1 MPTIIESLRK
11 KRSSSRR
18 ISKAIIAGVGSF
30 ILLLSSIYIGKTLE
44 KYNYSPKREASVVG
58 EMLSSDDLK
67 HKFAATQRIKQNPS
81 LVDSLEEDFDT
92 MNGLEK
98 AFFKDAEK
106 SESNPLSF
114 ANPHRVRFDGKDYFS
129 GEPLDENSVF
139 LPKINMVFDPKAN
152 CLYALEK
159 NRLIKAI
166 GGVEGVGSTSD
177 SDYFLQGDTIYRSD
191 GNQTGFKTEQFFSDG
206 TILRKVEGTSLAVAI
221 SNNGWKT
228 LNNGRDTKTKKKVD
242 LQFKFLSNYL
252 NSKDIKLNPDKFTK
266 VTFSQGRLYL
276 NNEDNL
282 YVVNGFDV
290 KHYTAPFFEDFVN
303 YSVRDINRDGKDDL
317 VTSTDIG
324 KLIVYEQGK
333 EPRSISLDSKMV
345 LRDDVPYRWLN
356 PYQLKSDVKKLIAN
370 SKWEK
375 KN

>member
-67 HKFAATQRIKQNPS
+67 RKFAATQRIKQNPS

-370 SKWEK
+370 SK
-375 KN
+375 